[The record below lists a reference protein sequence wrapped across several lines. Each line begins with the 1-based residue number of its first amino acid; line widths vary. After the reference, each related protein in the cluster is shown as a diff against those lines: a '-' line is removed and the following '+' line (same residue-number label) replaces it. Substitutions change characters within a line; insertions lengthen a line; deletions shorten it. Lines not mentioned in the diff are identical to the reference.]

1 MTKGEGISLL
11 GVKERNRQQI
21 KRVIY
26 RQAPVTRQHIT
37 DELGLSLPTITT
49 NVAQMLGEGLLVEYA
64 APGRSPTGGRRLQLL
79 DFNAAARYA
88 VGVELGP
95 YQTLFCLTDLR
106 GRVCASLALEAASP
120 QYLEMTAFVA
130 QSVRELVQRSGIREE
145 RLFGVG
151 VGIPGFIEYQEGVIR
166 TAFHSDWMGRPFV
179 QDLASLLSLPVWID
193 NNARMRA
200 FGREMFGS
208 GAAPDTFAYFLV
220 SKGLACPLM
229 IKNNVLA
236 GHKASAGE
244 VGHTTILPDGPL
256 CPTCGRRGCLEA
268 VAGESAILSA
278 AAKALAQGK
287 APCLAALVPPG
298 EAPDTARV
306 LEAQRQGDPA
316 IGSIMEKAVEYLGL
330 EGANI
335 FNFISPSLVV
345 VDGYIFQLEEN
356 RRRLQETVQGNLYG
370 LMARET
376 NIEFL
381 PYDRLTGA
389 LGAAAFVVRRCLL
402 D

>member
-26 RQAPVTRQHIT
+26 RQAPVTRQRIT

-49 NVAQMLGEGLLVEYA
+49 NVAQMLGEGLLVECA
-64 APGRSPTGGRRLQLL
+64 APSRSPTGGRRLQLL
-79 DFNAAARYA
+79 DFNAAAHYA

-95 YQTLFCLTDLR
+95 YQTLFCVTDLR
-106 GRVCASLALEAASP
+106 GKVCGSLVLEAADP
-120 QYLEMTAFVA
+120 RYPEMTAFVA
-130 QSVRELVQRSGIREE
+130 QNIRELVRRSGVPEE

-166 TAFHSDWMGRPFV
+166 TALHADWMGRPFV
-179 QDLASLLSLPVWID
+179 RDLSRLLSLPVWID

-268 VAGESAILSA
+268 VAGESAILNA
-278 AAKALAQGK
+278 AAKALERGE

-298 EAPDTARV
+298 EAPDTTQV
-306 LEAQRQGDPA
+306 LEAQRLGDPA
-316 IGSIMEKAVEYLGL
+316 IRPIMEKAVEYLGL
-330 EGANI
+330 EVANI

-345 VDGYIFQLEEN
+345 VDGYIFRLEEN

-370 LMARET
+370 LMAKET

>member
-166 TAFHSDWMGRPFV
+166 
-179 QDLASLLSLPVWID
+179 SLPVWID

-278 AAKALAQGK
+278 AAKALAQGN

-330 EGANI
+330 EVANI

>member
-130 QSVRELVQRSGIREE
+130 QSVRELVQHSGIRKE

-298 EAPDTARV
+298 EAPDTAHV
-306 LEAQRQGDPA
+306 LEAQRRGDPA

-330 EGANI
+330 EVANI

>member
-220 SKGLACPLM
+220 FKGLACPLM

-278 AAKALAQGK
+278 AAKALAQGN

-298 EAPDTARV
+298 ETPDTARV

-330 EGANI
+330 EVANI

>member
-278 AAKALAQGK
+278 AAKALAQGN
-287 APCLAALVPPG
+287 APCLAALVPPASWRPSG
-298 EAPDTARV
+298 RGTRPSAPLWKRRWSTWGWRWPISLTLSVPAWWWWMATSSSWRKTA
-306 LEAQRQGDPA
+306 
-316 IGSIMEKAVEYLGL
+316 AV
-330 EGANI
+330 
-335 FNFISPSLVV
+335 S
-345 VDGYIFQLEEN
+345 
-356 RRRLQETVQGNLYG
+356 RRRCRGTSTV
-370 LMARET
+370 
-376 NIEFL
+376 
-381 PYDRLTGA
+381 
-389 LGAAAFVVRRCLL
+389 
-402 D
+402 

>member
-1 MTKGEGISLL
+1 M
-11 GVKERNRQQI
+11 
-21 KRVIY
+21 
-26 RQAPVTRQHIT
+26 
-37 DELGLSLPTITT
+37 
-49 NVAQMLGEGLLVEYA
+49 
-64 APGRSPTGGRRLQLL
+64 
-79 DFNAAARYA
+79 
-88 VGVELGP
+88 
-95 YQTLFCLTDLR
+95 
-106 GRVCASLALEAASP
+106 
-120 QYLEMTAFVA
+120 
-130 QSVRELVQRSGIREE
+130 
-145 RLFGVG
+145 
-151 VGIPGFIEYQEGVIR
+151 
-166 TAFHSDWMGRPFV
+166 
-179 QDLASLLSLPVWID
+179 
-193 NNARMRA
+193 
-200 FGREMFGS
+200 
-208 GAAPDTFAYFLV
+208 
-220 SKGLACPLM
+220 
-229 IKNNVLA
+229 
-236 GHKASAGE
+236 
-244 VGHTTILPDGPL
+244 
-256 CPTCGRRGCLEA
+256 
-268 VAGESAILSA
+268 AGESAILSA

-330 EGANI
+330 EVANI